1 MKQDHKEVTTSGWY
15 GMEHHKEI
23 HTIDFYRFINMETLC
38 MLHPELFNPEVW
50 LSDNPP
56 RISKPKKKPLVK
68 RK

>member
-1 MKQDHKEVTTSGWY
+1 MKHTNNEVSTSGWY

-38 MLHPELFNPEVW
+38 RLHPELFKPEVW

-56 RISKPKKKPLVK
+56 KITKPKKAKLVK